1 MTPVPV
7 TGVTIVDL
15 GGLILMGTA
24 DDGTDTVAL
33 FGAPSGTAFA
43 TAQDSVLNLQDYWTA
58 AEFNVFGPCCGS
70 EADFNSGS
78 AIVIQTNVDVDDGST
93 NAPSCASTG
102 FTGETNN
109 LTLVSPCISYS
120 GSSPGIEFMESYN
133 SSSTP
138 PSLNTGT
145 ASSIT
150 GSSAVLSGSTN
161 PNGSETLVWYLYDTN
176 SSGLNCG
183 NAPILNGQ
191 AANLGAGTS
200 TMDFTANLG
209 GLSAGTTYYFVA
221 CALYPGGVVEG
232 SVASFTTSGGT
243 APPVLVS
250 PANGAT
256 GVPVTTSL
264 TWNAVPGSAGY
275 EVYLG
280 TTDPPG
286 IQTLTG
292 STYFTPSTPL
302 NPSTLYY
309 WQIASRDPNN
319 GNAESPSPV
328 WSFIT
333 GAAQETVSTP
343 SMPSGPTSGTSG
355 VVYSYSTG
363 GSADNLGNPVQYL
376 FNWGD
381 GTNSGWLST
390 GTTSASHS
398 WPAGSYGVTAQARSA
413 TNTAVVSSPSSALT
427 VNITAQESIS
437 APSTPSGPT
446 SGTAGTVYSY
456 STGGSTDN
464 LGNPVQ
470 YLFNWGDGTNSGW
483 LGTGTTSASHSW
495 AAGSYGVTA
504 QARSA
509 TNTSVVS
516 SPSGA
521 LTVNITVQ
529 ESVSAPSTPS
539 GPTNG
544 TAGTVYSYSTGGS
557 TDNLGNP
564 VQYLFNW
571 GDGTNSSWLTTGTTS
586 ATHSW
591 AAGSY
596 SVSAQAR
603 STTNTSV
610 VSAPS
615 GALPVNIT
623 PPESV
628 STPSTP
634 SGPSSGTAGTVY
646 SYSTGGSSDNLGNP
660 VQYLFNWGD
669 GTNSSWLTTGTT
681 SATHSWAAGSYS
693 VSAQARSTTNTSVVS
708 APSGALPVNIGAPAI
723 TSPAPGSTLSGSLAN
738 FSWNAVSG
746 ATEYQLSVGTTPGG
760 ANTFSGTTAGTSQ
773 IVGSIPCTDTVGGT
787 IYVQLAAEVNGSFQS
802 PAAYSYTCKLGLGNY
817 NGDGHQDVLWQN
829 NSTAQVT
836 VHYFDGTEGATDTG
850 WNWLNESGEPSGWVL
865 VGAADFDGNGVPD
878 LVWEYMPT
886 GQVTVNY
893 YGGPGGATYLGWNWL
908 ISNGNPGWTVVAVAD
923 MDGNG
928 VPDLIWQNNTTNQ
941 VTVNYFGGAGGAVYQ
956 GWNWLNSA
964 GEPAGWHVVAAA
976 DFDGNGTP
984 DLVWQY
990 APTRQVTVN
999 YYGGAG
1005 GATYQGWNW
1014 LNSAG
1019 DPGWT
1024 VVGASD
1030 FNGDGVPDL
1039 VWQNDATA
1047 QVTVNYYGGTGGA
1060 SYLGWNWLAA
1070 GGYPGWKAV
1079 VPR

>member
-1 MTPVPV
+1 VGGGTGFVAEVPGPIYLAQGSFTSVTNVTSETGVPGAAGGDNFGASAFGLQLNSNSNIPTSLCQGCTGWEQFVFANFPGGQHASGVYIQYWLVGAQSCPPPPWMYFPGGPGEGSGCYFSSPMTPVPV

-521 LTVNITVQ
+521 LTVNITAQ

-557 TDNLGNP
+557 T
-564 VQYLFNW
+564 
-571 GDGTNSSWLTTGTTS
+571 
-586 ATHSW
+586 
-591 AAGSY
+591 
-596 SVSAQAR
+596 
-603 STTNTSV
+603 
-610 VSAPS
+610 
-615 GALPVNIT
+615 
-623 PPESV
+623 
-628 STPSTP
+628 
-634 SGPSSGTAGTVY
+634 
-646 SYSTGGSSDNLGNP
+646 DNLGNP

-1030 FNGDGVPDL
+1030 FNGL
-1039 VWQNDATA
+1039 FAVWCGLREGNGGDA
-1047 QVTVNYYGGTGGA
+1047 GGT
-1060 SYLGWNWLAA
+1060 
-1070 GGYPGWKAV
+1070 
-1079 VPR
+1079 